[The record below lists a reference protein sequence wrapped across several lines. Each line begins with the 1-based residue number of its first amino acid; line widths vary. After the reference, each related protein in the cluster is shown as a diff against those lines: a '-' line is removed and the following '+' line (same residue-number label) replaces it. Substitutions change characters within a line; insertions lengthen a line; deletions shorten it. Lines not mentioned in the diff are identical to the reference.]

1 MSTESNP
8 DDIDALLAD
17 LQSFYAYRRK
27 EAAIK
32 LGTIPVSSRTVIEAL
47 IAAKNLD
54 QFDEVRD
61 AAVRALMSPVHQEL
75 LREYPDLQAAALQS
89 REVALAR
96 KALRQNTREALP
108 WYTIW
113 KMAVMQ
119 PSVDTYEYIVNGT
132 DATVSRARKWVFVT
146 TLFAFPASAVFGV
159 FVILMGRGRL
169 DRFFPVIGASLGQV
183 ALLTVFVAVF
193 SVVGLQLGAAF
204 IHWSAKRLGGTGDY
218 ATFVF
223 ASAAISTPTSVISWF
238 LREIPNIELIY
249 FLFSIYAFILF
260 LMGVR
265 AVYKLTWGMS
275 CLATILVPLLIV
287 IGIVLIAVVVVPLFR

>member
-1 MSTESNP
+1 MSSDTGAE
-8 DDIDALLAD
+8 DIDALLAD
-17 LQSFYAYRRK
+17 LQSLYAYRRK
-27 EAAIK
+27 EAVIK
-32 LGTIPVSSRTVIEAL
+32 LGRIPVSSRRVIEAL

-61 AAVRALMSPVHQEL
+61 AAVRALMSPVHQEFL
-75 LREYPDLQAAALQS
+75 QEHPDLQAAALQS
-89 REVALAR
+89 RQVALAE
-96 KALRQNTREALP
+96 KAARQTTWEPLP

-119 PSVDTYEYIVNGT
+119 PSVDTYEYIVNGA

-146 TLFAFPASAVFGV
+146 TVFAFPASAVFGV

-183 ALLTVFVAVF
+183 ALLTILIATF
-193 SVVGLQLGAAF
+193 SVVGLHIGAAF

-275 CLATILVPLLIV
+275 CLATILVPLLV
-287 IGIVLIAVVVVPLFR
+287 MIGIVLIMVVIDPVFR